1 MKKILTIFGTRPET
15 IKLALLCKALKK
27 KFGNNAKTCLTGQ
40 HQSLAEPFL
49 KIFKLKPDFNLH
61 LMEYNQTP
69 NDIFAYTQKA
79 LQKILSKFKPDL
91 VIIQGDT
98 TTACASAITAF
109 HEKIPVLHVEAGLRS
124 HDKYAPWPEEMNRRL
139 IACVADIHCAPSKIS
154 AKNLLQEGINK
165 KTIFVTGNTFV
176 DSFLYICDYLEH
188 HRKLQISLK
197 TKFDFLDSSKPLILV
212 TSHRRESFGKPLQ
225 QICTALKTLA
235 KQQNC
240 EIIYPVHLNPN
251 VKQTVR
257 KILNLTKNVHLIEP
271 LNYLEFIYLMQKAY
285 LILTDSGGVQEE
297 ASILGK
303 PTLILRDV
311 TDRPETI
318 QAGVAKLT
326 GRNTKKIIKKVKYLL
341 NNKTQYNKMKKKRYL
356 YGKGDSVAKIMKI
369 LNAYLLFLG

>member
-27 KFGNNAKTCLTGQ
+27 KFGANAKTCLTGQ
-40 HQSLAEPFL
+40 HQELVEPFL
-49 KIFKLKPDFNLH
+49 KIFKLKPNYNLH

-79 LQKILSKFKPDL
+79 LKKVLVKFKPD
-91 VIIQGDT
+91 IIVVQGDT
-98 TTACASAITAF
+98 TTASASAITAF

-124 HDKYAPWPEEMNRRL
+124 HNKLAPWPEEMNRRL

-154 AKNLLQEGINK
+154 ANNLLHEGVDK
-165 KTIFVTGNTFV
+165 KSIFITGNTFV
-176 DSFLYICDYLEH
+176 DSLLYIRDYMAH
-188 HRKLQISLK
+188 DRKLQKSLK
-197 TKFDFLDSSKPLILV
+197 NKFAFLDPNKPLILV
-212 TSHRRESFGKPLQ
+212 TSHRRESFGKPLR
-225 QICTALKTLA
+225 QIFTALKNIA

-251 VKQTVR
+251 VKQNAN
-257 KILNLTKNVHLIEP
+257 KILSNIKNVHLIEP
-271 LNYLEFIYLMQKAY
+271 SDYLEFIYLMQNAY
-285 LILTDSGGVQEE
+285 VIVTDSGGVQEE

-303 PTLILRDV
+303 PTLVIREV

-318 QAGVAKLT
+318 QAGVAKLI
-326 GRNTKKIIKKVKYLL
+326 GRNTKKITKEINHLL
-341 NNKTQYNKMKKKRYL
+341 NNKFLYTKMKKKCFL

-369 LNAYLLFLG
+369 ICS